1 MRVRFP
7 KGARGA
13 SLAPMK
19 WSELSQDPCPAA
31 RGMSVIGDRWT
42 LLILR
47 DCFSGV
53 RRYEAFQK
61 RLGITRHVLADRLRR
76 LEAEGVLRRERYQER
91 PARDEYRLTEK
102 GRALFPVLA
111 ALMDWADR
119 WAPVEDGV
127 RLVDAESGEALDARL
142 VDAAGEEI
150 SPRRVRV
157 ARHRDKAARR
167 AAPETGGD
175 GACP

>member
-1 MRVRFP
+1 M
-7 KGARGA
+7 A
-13 SLAPMK
+13 
-19 WSELSQDPCPAA
+19 
-31 RGMSVIGDRWT
+31 VIGDRWT

-102 GRALFPVLA
+102 GKALFPVLA
-111 ALMDWADR
+111 ALMEWADR
-119 WAPVEDGV
+119 WAPVEG
-127 RLVDAESGEALDARL
+127 GARL
-142 VDAAGEEI
+142 VDADSGAPLEPRLVDGAGEEI
-150 SPRRVRV
+150 SLRRVRV
-157 ARHRDKAARR
+157 AQ
-167 AAPETGGD
+167 G
-175 GACP
+175 

>member
-1 MRVRFP
+1 M
-7 KGARGA
+7 A
-13 SLAPMK
+13 
-19 WSELSQDPCPAA
+19 
-31 RGMSVIGDRWT
+31 VIGDRWT

-102 GRALFPVLA
+102 GKALFPVLA
-111 ALMDWADR
+111 ALMEWADR
-119 WAPVEDGV
+119 WSPVEGGA
-127 RLVDAESGEALDARL
+127 RLVDAESGAPLEPRL
-142 VDAAGEEI
+142 VNGAGEEI
-150 SPRRVRV
+150 SARRVRV
-157 ARHRDKAARR
+157 AQ
-167 AAPETGGD
+167 G
-175 GACP
+175 

>member
-1 MRVRFP
+1 
-7 KGARGA
+7 
-13 SLAPMK
+13 MK
-19 WSELSQDPCPAA
+19 WSELAEDPCPAA
-31 RGMSVIGDRWT
+31 RGMAVIGDRWT

-53 RRYEAFQK
+53 RRYEEFQ
-61 RLGITRHVLADRLRR
+61 RRRGITRHVLAERLRR

-119 WAPVEDGV
+119 FAPVEGGM
-127 RLVDAESGEALDARL
+127 RLVDAESGEAMQVRL
-142 VDAAGEEI
+142 VDKAGDDV
-150 SPRRVRV
+150 SPRSVRV
-157 ARHRDKAARR
+157 ARA
-167 AAPETGGD
+167 
-175 GACP
+175 